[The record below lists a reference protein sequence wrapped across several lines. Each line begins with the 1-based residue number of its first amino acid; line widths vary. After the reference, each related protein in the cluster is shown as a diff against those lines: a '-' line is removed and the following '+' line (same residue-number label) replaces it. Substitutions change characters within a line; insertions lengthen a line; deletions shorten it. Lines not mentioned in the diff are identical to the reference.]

1 MFIAGP
7 ANSHPDLQ
15 RLPSLE
21 SLPFWIRDWVTV
33 IAPLGEAL
41 LILGVA
47 WVLRTFLRKVV
58 QWICERYEMSPE
70 MAVGARRVSGFL
82 VYTAALLLILER
94 MGVSRASLWTALT
107 GFTAVAAIAFFA
119 AWSVLSN
126 VFCTLLILVIRPF
139 RLHDHIELIENGEKP
154 GMQGRV
160 IDVNFIYTTL
170 QETRADGEDITLQ
183 IPNSQFFQRTIRR
196 WRGTSSS

>member
-1 MFIAGP
+1 MLTGP
-7 ANSHPDLQ
+7 ANSRPDLQ

-21 SLPFWIRDWVTV
+21 SLPFWIRDWITV

-41 LILGVA
+41 IILGGA
-47 WVLRTFLRKVV
+47 WLLRTLLRSLVR
-58 QWICERYEMSPE
+58 WICERYELSPE
-70 MAVGARRVSGFL
+70 MAVGAHRTAGFL
-82 VYTAALLLILER
+82 VYAAALLLILER

-126 VFCTLLILVIRPF
+126 VFCTLLILVVRPF

-170 QETRADGEDITLQ
+170 QETRTDGADITLQ
-183 IPNSQFFQRTIRR
+183 VPNSQFFQRTIRR
-196 WRGTSSS
+196 WRGSPPS